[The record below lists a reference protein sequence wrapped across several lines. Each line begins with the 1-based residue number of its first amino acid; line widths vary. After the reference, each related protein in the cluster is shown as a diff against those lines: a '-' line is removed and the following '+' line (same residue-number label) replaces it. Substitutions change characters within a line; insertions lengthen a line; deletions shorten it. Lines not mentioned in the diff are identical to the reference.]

1 MEILEY
7 GDPGK
12 DKIILIHG
20 FESPYQ
26 IWDEYIKY
34 YSKYYCVI
42 VPVLTGHNPKIKED
56 FVSFELSAKEV
67 EDYYIDRHG
76 NRVYALYGMSMGG
89 VLASYIWINKRIKID
104 KLILESSPLLSYG
117 KLMTNI
123 LTKQYLSVT
132 HKARKRDIKTV
143 KRAVNSMVSED
154 MLEIFL
160 ELLDH
165 ISDVTIRNYIN
176 EVGRFK
182 LPEDINTP
190 ATKVYYYYGSTMNE
204 FIFRKVAEYLKK
216 NYINAH
222 IVCLKGKGHC
232 EDALLN
238 PMKHIKE
245 LNKILIEKDV
255 IAE

>member
-1 MEILEY
+1 
-7 GDPGK
+7 
-12 DKIILIHG
+12 
-20 FESPYQ
+20 
-26 IWDEYIKY
+26 
-34 YSKYYCVI
+34 
-42 VPVLTGHNPKIKED
+42 
-56 FVSFELSAKEV
+56 
-67 EDYYIDRHG
+67 
-76 NRVYALYGMSMGG
+76 
-89 VLASYIWINKRIKID
+89 
-104 KLILESSPLLSYG
+104 
-117 KLMTNI
+117 MTNI

-143 KRAVNSMVSED
+143 KRAVNSMVTED

-190 ATKVYYYYGSTMNE
+190 ATEVYYYYGSTMNE